1 MFCLKKLIN
10 ILKYKYIA
18 AYKSLYMYMILS
30 FYRSLICIYMEGFV
44 HKGILFYSSYE
55 INLYNLFT
63 PRNIA
68 EILQT
73 FALNTNE

>member
-1 MFCLKKLIN
+1 
-10 ILKYKYIA
+10 
-18 AYKSLYMYMILS
+18 MILS

>member
-1 MFCLKKLIN
+1 
-10 ILKYKYIA
+10 
-18 AYKSLYMYMILS
+18 
-30 FYRSLICIYMEGFV
+30 MEGFV

-63 PRNIA
+63 PQNIA